1 MVVSKQEKYYYY
13 YYFTTLT
20 PKQYKVLHTHTRQK
34 TTERWA
40 FKGPFEEGQ
49 LPGRLESVH
58 EVETKKRRNEEKRT
72 GTKDIKYPRLPF
84 SHSQSMA
91 GSR

>member
-1 MVVSKQEKYYYY
+1 MAQNKRNALPPPGGIWLC
-13 YYFTTLT
+13 LT
-20 PKQYKVLHTHTRQK
+20 KRKVLLLLLLYYSYPEAVQGTTHTHKRQK

-58 EVETKKRRNEEKRT
+58 EVEAKKETKRNERARR
-72 GTKDIKYPRLPF
+72 I
-84 SHSQSMA
+84 
-91 GSR
+91 